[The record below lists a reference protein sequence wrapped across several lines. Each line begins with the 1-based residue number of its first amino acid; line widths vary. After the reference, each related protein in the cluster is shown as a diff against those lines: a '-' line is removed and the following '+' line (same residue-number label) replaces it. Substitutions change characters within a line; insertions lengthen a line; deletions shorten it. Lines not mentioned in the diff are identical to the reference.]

1 MEQQMAR
8 IALSCVLL
16 MIDFVRGRGRLAGQN
31 RTVVVADT
39 IGLCDTF
46 DHDQAVRLMKDRIAE
61 NMNRVHRVY
70 IVVHKDRLL
79 PKFQE
84 ALKEVLRWLQYNKST
99 NKKFFKFVITH
110 TEGGAFFSFYIC
122 FVCLLVFF
130 CASNV

>member
-1 MEQQMAR
+1 MAR
-8 IALSCVLL
+8 ITLSCVLL
-16 MIDFVRGRGRLAGQN
+16 LIDFVRGQGRIGGKN
-31 RTVVVADT
+31 RTVIVADT

-79 PKFQE
+79 PEFQK
-84 ALKEVLRWLQYNKST
+84 ALKEVLRWLQYNKPT

-110 TEGGAFFSFYIC
+110 TEGGAFLSFDVC
-122 FVCLLVFF
+122 FVPL
-130 CASNV
+130 